1 MKKIVIIFLL
11 AINSIYSQNDY
22 TILSESVYNTIKFH
36 DVLFTD
42 IKATNGNTAQMVS
55 LFPINQDEN
64 NDTGIALN
72 HPNDVSIEEF
82 GQMIG
87 EPQKYFEYDSGLKV
101 FFANDDPDPQL
112 EVIGVEAKI
121 ITIDGISLEIGDPI
135 SDLTSVNYTIA
146 TGENNYKF
154 VNIIKSGHYAESL
167 ILSLDSFNH
176 MTAIKYYVNP

>member
-1 MKKIVIIFLL
+1 MVLIFFFKVFLV
-11 AINSIYSQNDY
+11 YSQNDY

-42 IKATNGNTAQMVS
+42 IKATNGNTAQMAS

-64 NDTGIALN
+64 NNTGIALS

-87 EPQKYFEYDSGLKV
+87 EAQKYFEYDSGLKV
-101 FFANDDPDPQL
+101 FFANDDSDPQL

-154 VNIIKSGHYAESL
+154 VNIIKSAHYAGSL

-176 MTAIKYYVNP
+176 ITAIKYYVNP